1 MSAPPD
7 LPHDVPAG
15 LFHGEAE
22 SFGIAAMSPG
32 LDPAAVVA
40 VVCVPT
46 YRRPDLLAATL
57 RSLAA
62 QQGAPPFAVIVAENE
77 GSEREGA
84 RVAAAMLDGVA
95 LQGVV
100 LVEPAQGNCN
110 AYNAAWRC
118 ALTRFPDALYI
129 CGIDDDELADPAW
142 LAQLVRAAQ
151 ISDAGII
158 GGSVTPVFENAAGEG
173 WRGHPVFRSHYAQ
186 SGPVPIIYSSAN
198 YLIRREVI
206 IAAGYP
212 FLDPAFN
219 FMGGGDTDFFTRAKA
234 RGVRFEWRQ
243 EAGMTEIMPARRTE
257 WSWISARA
265 WRNGMI
271 SALIEKK
278 ADDSFAGFT
287 RRVARSLALLA
298 ASPLRGVRLAL
309 ETGSARTGLYHA
321 QVALG
326 RIGAEFGMVIEQY
339 RNPEKN

>member
-1 MSAPPD
+1 MSAMPD
-7 LPHDVPAG
+7 LPAG

-22 SFGIAAMSPG
+22 SFEVTALSPG
-32 LDPAAVVA
+32 CEAAPVVA

-46 YRRPDLLAATL
+46 YRRPELLAATL

-62 QQGAPPFAVIVAENE
+62 QQGAPPFAVIVVENE
-77 GSEREGA
+77 GKQREGV
-84 RVAAAMLDGVA
+84 RVASRMLDGHA
-95 LQGVV
+95 LRGMV

-118 ALTRFPDALYI
+118 ALTRFPAARYI
-129 CGIDDDELADPAW
+129 CGIDDDELADVAW
-142 LAQLVRAAQ
+142 LAQLVEAAEV
-151 ISDAGII
+151 SGAGIV
-158 GGSVTPVFENAAGEG
+158 GGSVTPVFESAAGEG
-173 WRGHPVFRSHYAQ
+173 WRGHPVFRSHYAR
-186 SGPVPIIYSSAN
+186 SGPVPMIYSSAN

-206 IAAGYP
+206 VKAGYP

-234 RGVRFEWRQ
+234 RGVRFGWRQ
-243 EAGMTEIMPARRTE
+243 EARMTEIMPARRTE
-257 WSWISARA
+257 WDWISARA

-278 ADDSFAGFT
+278 ADRSFAGSAK
-287 RRVARSLALLA
+287 RMARSLALLA
-298 ASPLRGVRLAL
+298 ASPLRGVKLAL

-321 QVALG
+321 QVAMG
-326 RIGAEFGMVIEQY
+326 RVGAEFGMVIEQY